1 MPEKCRIFK
10 LAVLVHVHAVAN
22 KRHLERPAR
31 QVEHPHVTRAEPVA
45 RSIGDNVYQ
54 LGETEQ
60 AELRH
65 HEVEIEI
72 ANDEF
77 GIVQG

>member
-1 MPEKCRIFK
+1 LAKSCRFSNAF
-10 LAVLVHVHAVAN
+10 LDLSE
-22 KRHLERPAR
+22 RHLERPAR